1 MGKLVKH
8 CLLAFF
14 VAMLGVSTAQAAKTK
29 FTNVEVTGTL
39 DVDGAMTTGSCTCTN
54 ISTSAFTA
62 ASVTATGTAA
72 ANQVTAT
79 TSVTAS
85 SATFTST
92 TKPLTLSGSITATA
106 APAAVNMLGFD
117 ASHILY
123 VSTSTNAGGWQKASG
138 Q

>member
-62 ASVTATGTAA
+62 
-72 ANQVTAT
+72 NNLTAT

-92 TKPLTLSGSITATA
+92 TKPLTLSGSITATS

-123 VSTSTNAGGWQKASG
+123 VSTSTSAGGWQKASG